1 VSARDSI
8 VVGAREPVVVVGI
21 GAAAAVRPRRLLLAL
36 GAILGALA
44 LTLAGVEDAD
54 GQTGPAPNTPI
65 QHFVVLMQQN
75 RSFDHY
81 FGTYP
86 GADRIPSG
94 TCMPIDPSRSN
105 SKCIKPFNLG
115 SRAIGDLAH
124 SRGTF
129 AAQYRR
135 GGMNGFIDAN
145 RRTSGRVDPTVMGY
159 YDGEDI
165 PYYWNVADE
174 YVLFD
179 RFFASSPSGSVRNAM
194 YWVTGTPGN
203 YSEESIPAGG
213 FGELETIFDRLQ
225 ARDISWKF
233 YVQNYNPGI
242 NFRNRGSGER
252 SSQVAWVPPLAYDR
266 YLRDPK
272 LRTHIV
278 DLEEYFEDLQSGDL
292 PSVSYIVAPSGGSS
306 EHPPAAVKAGQR
318 FVAKLVNALMRSEH
332 WSRSAFM
339 WTYDGWGGWYDH
351 VKPPRADRF
360 GYGFRVPALL
370 VSPYAKR
377 GHIEST
383 TLDFTSILKF
393 VERNWDLE
401 PLASRDRK
409 ARSIA
414 GAFDFNQAPR
424 EPRFPASE
432 RGGVDRREPNRV
444 AIYGAYMGAMVLT
457 GFVIVW
463 AVLGRNPLPLESF
476 GRRRPRRQNGRRPRR

>member
-1 VSARDSI
+1 VRAGGSLAVD
-8 VVGAREPVVVVGI
+8 AREAV
-21 GAAAAVRPRRLLLAL
+21 AAGPGRAPAARRLLLAL
-36 GAILGALA
+36 GGALA
-44 LTLAGVEDAD
+44 TLALALGGAVENAA
-54 GQTGPAPNTPI
+54 GQTEPAPSTPI
-65 QHFVVLMQQN
+65 KHFVVLMQQN

-86 GADRIPSG
+86 GADTIPSG
-94 TCMPIDPSRSN
+94 TCMPIDPARRGSR
-105 SKCIKPFNLG
+105 CIKPFPLET
-115 SRAIGDLAH
+115 RAAADLAH

-135 GGMNGFIDAN
+135 GRMNGFIDAN

-179 RFFASSPSGSVRNAM
+179 RFFASSPSSSVRNGM

-203 YSEESIPAGG
+203 YNGQSIPAGG
-213 FGELETIFDRLQ
+213 FGDLETIFDRLQ
-225 ARDISWKF
+225 ARGISWKF

-252 SSQVAWVPPLAYDR
+252 SSQVAWVPLLAYDR
-266 YLRDPK
+266 YIRDPK
-272 LRTHIV
+272 LKSHIV

-306 EHPPAAVKAGQR
+306 EHPPASVKAGQR
-318 FVAKLVNALMRSEH
+318 FVGKLVNALMRSDQ

-351 VKPPRADRF
+351 VKPPRVDRF

-377 GHIEST
+377 GHVEST

-393 VERNWDLE
+393 IERNWDLE
-401 PLASRDRK
+401 PLGSRDRK

-414 GAFDFNQAPR
+414 GAFDFSQAPR

-444 AIYGAYMGAMVLT
+444 AIYGAYMAAIVLT
-457 GFVIVW
+457 GFVIAW
-463 AVLGRNPLPLESF
+463 AALGRNPLPLESF
-476 GRRRPRRQNGRRPRR
+476 GRRYPRRPSGRRPRR